1 MNPPDDVNNEVT
13 NPPFNNNQNKEDNPP
28 ISALPSLPPVL
39 PPIQISK
46 VKCHAKGCPGL
57 PESQHTVPTDCATED
72 CTKRVHR
79 ICYEKMIKKSKKPR
93 AEHPTLEF
101 CSCACQDKYDKS
113 SVSTHLHWRND
124 GKNGPTDPEH
134 SEHYIVQWL
143 LTGENFAKWR
153 SPSGGQTKLKV
164 CERIATMLNGHG
176 LKRVITP
183 QMVYNKVQHIEGQMR
198 STYDWCSGSRTGVGL
213 KETDPLSFN
222 EKVCYYVIWL

>member
-1 MNPPDDVNNEVT
+1 MNPPLTNNES
-13 NPPFNNNQNKEDNPP
+13 KEDDLLIN
-28 ISALPSLPPVL
+28 ALPSLPPVL

-57 PESQHTVPTDCATED
+57 LQSQHMVPTNCAADD
-72 CTKRVHR
+72 CTKQVHR

-93 AEHPTLEF
+93 PEHPTLEF
-101 CSCACQDKYDKS
+101 CSCACQDKYEKTS
-113 SVSTHLHWRND
+113 ATAHLHWRND

-143 LTGENFAKWR
+143 LTGENFARWR

-164 CERIATMLNGHG
+164 CKCIATMLNAHN

-213 KETDPLSFN
+213 KESDPLSFN
-222 EKVCYYVIWL
+222 EKVCY